1 MAINDYRDAL
11 SDLNSALQTA
21 GATTVAVLNAKKE
34 QDAQQDA
41 LDWSHEY
48 SEEQLK
54 FAKEQWE
61 YNKQL
66 TEHNNQF
73 NEALATSSQKLAQDT
88 FNFNKDYTQNRY
100 QYMVQDAQ
108 KAGLNPLAI
117 AGGSVGSSVGSAQ
130 SPSSASVSSVP
141 GSSAPGSSAMPSV
154 VNALSP
160 IAAASITSRNA
171 LRIARL
177 ETDAQKQ
184 VARLN
189 AQTSR
194 YVVDKETGTSD
205 IMNSRTNQMN
215 YAIASYKAQTDYV
228 AQVRDIMSR
237 EHIAENDLRSREKLE
252 NARLSQQD
260 KEFFEDFWLKAL
272 EQNRRFFSDEKYRDL
287 YYQINHLKT
296 LEDIKK
302 LQSDIKVNWYHN
314 ISNTVLGV
322 LGIGANVVTG
332 GMMSGKI
339 NFNPVIG
346 NKIGF

>member
-66 TEHNNQF
+66 TAHNNAF
-73 NEALATSSQKLAQDT
+73 NENLATSSQKLAQDT
-88 FNFNKDYTQNRY
+88 FDFNKDYTQNKY

-117 AGGSVGSSVGSAQ
+117 GGGTVGSSVGSAQ

-194 YVVDKETGTSD
+194 YVIDKETGTSD
-205 IMNSRTNQMN
+205 IMNTRTNQMN
-215 YAIASYKAQTDYV
+215 YAIASYKAQTDY
-228 AQVRDIMSR
+228 ASQIRDIMSR
-237 EHIAENDLRSREKLE
+237 EKISANELSSAKSLQD
-252 NARLSQQD
+252 ARLSQQD
-260 KEFFEDFWLKAL
+260 VHFFKEFYQNALKQQEHMFNEEEKRRL
-272 EQNRRFFSDEKYRDL
+272 EEEIANMKNMNDVKRL
-287 YYQINHLKT
+287 NH
-296 LEDIKK
+296 DIHIDWFNSVIK
-302 LQSDIKVNWYHN
+302 L
-314 ISNTVLGV
+314 LGAGV
-322 LGIGANVVTG
+322 SAVGTFMGR
-332 GMMSGKI
+332 
-339 NFNPVIG
+339 
-346 NKIGF
+346 